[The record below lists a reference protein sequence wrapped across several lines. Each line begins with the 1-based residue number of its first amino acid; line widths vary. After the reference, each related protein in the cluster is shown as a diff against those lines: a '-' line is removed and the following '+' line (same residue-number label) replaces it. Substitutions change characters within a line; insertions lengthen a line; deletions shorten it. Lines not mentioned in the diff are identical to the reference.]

1 MEIIVAR
8 MDSDDISMPNRLY
21 KQLEYLK
28 LHKLD
33 IVGCETRRITEQEK
47 IVVDKTN
54 ISYSPEC
61 IMKCLRY
68 GNCVAHPSW
77 FLKRGVY

>member
-1 MEIIVAR
+1 MNDKNIGLTASLNKALKVLWWRLCVAR

-47 IVVDKTN
+47 
-54 ISYSPEC
+54 
-61 IMKCLRY
+61 
-68 GNCVAHPSW
+68 
-77 FLKRGVY
+77 